1 MIVQRN
7 VGNDNH
13 GKVLAAFIGESER
26 MVLCSGWLDYP
37 GLELLLPSL
46 DLALARGAAI
56 RVYSNKKHTKAGAAR
71 ALAKRS
77 AITHVIADNTR
88 RYLHTKLYYFENGD
102 SYTAMIGS
110 ANLTKGGL
118 GCNEELSLV
127 LNGSHGD
134 AGHAQITQYLAELAA
149 AFPQS

>member
-1 MIVQRN
+1 
-7 VGNDNH
+7 
-13 GKVLAAFIGESER
+13 
-26 MVLCSGWLDYP
+26 
-37 GLELLLPSL
+37 
-46 DLALARGAAI
+46 
-56 RVYSNKKHTKAGAAR
+56 
-71 ALAKRS
+71 
-77 AITHVIADNTR
+77 VIADNTR